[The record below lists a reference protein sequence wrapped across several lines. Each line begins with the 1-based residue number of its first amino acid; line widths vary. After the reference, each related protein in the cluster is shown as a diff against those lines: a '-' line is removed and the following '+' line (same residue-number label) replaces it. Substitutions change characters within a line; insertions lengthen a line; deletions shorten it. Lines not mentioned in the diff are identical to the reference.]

1 MDIKLFEKTKENIA
15 RVFGI
20 SYEEL
25 VSMSE
30 DEREK
35 LINSLKKETKK
46 AKKEVNKKYEYIK
59 LVDKLLNS
67 EDKGQKRISKSYLS
81 KEKAEEYLKKSKSIE
96 PCNKRITNKSTDELI
111 KEGAELMKKDGF
123 KISDD
128 ENLKNL

>member
-1 MDIKLFEKTKENIA
+1 MDIKLSEKTKENMA
-15 RVFGI
+15 RVFGL

-46 AKKEVNKKYEYIK
+46 AKKEVNKKYEYLK
-59 LVDKLLNS
+59 SVEKLLNT
-67 EDKGQKRISKSYLS
+67 KH
-81 KEKAEEYLKKSKSIE
+81 
-96 PCNKRITNKSTDELI
+96 TTDE
-111 KEGAELMKKDGF
+111 
-123 KISDD
+123 